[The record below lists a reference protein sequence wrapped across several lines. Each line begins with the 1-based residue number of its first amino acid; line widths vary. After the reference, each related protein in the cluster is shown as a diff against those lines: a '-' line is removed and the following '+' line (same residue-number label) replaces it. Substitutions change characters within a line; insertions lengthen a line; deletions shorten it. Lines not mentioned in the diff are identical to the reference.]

1 MYQNQDNIDMLNR
14 AIKVLVDRIALLDE
28 RTKRSSSSSIAY
40 MLEASGKMAELARA
54 VDLLMERQKAISE
67 RDAEGSK

>member
-1 MYQNQDNIDMLNR
+1 MYENQDNLDMLNR

-28 RTKRSSSSSIAY
+28 RTKRSSASSIAY

-54 VDLLMERQKAISE
+54 VDQLMERQKVIRE
-67 RDAEGSK
+67 HDMEGGK